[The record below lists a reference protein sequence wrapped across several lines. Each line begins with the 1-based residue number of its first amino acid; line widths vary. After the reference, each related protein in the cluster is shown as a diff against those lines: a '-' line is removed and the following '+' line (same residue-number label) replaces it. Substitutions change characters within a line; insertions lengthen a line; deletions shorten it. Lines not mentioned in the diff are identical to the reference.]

1 MVNNDRTTHYR
12 HLDNYNFEIIR
23 TVIEKGVRNM
33 SGKLLWTGLF
43 FIVAVGPALQAFGS
57 NSSTNVLAI
66 VGAILMLIGI
76 ILYWFDK

>member
-1 MVNNDRTTHYR
+1 
-12 HLDNYNFEIIR
+12 
-23 TVIEKGVRNM
+23 M

-57 NSSTNVLAI
+57 NPSTNVLAI

-76 ILYWFDK
+76 ILYRFDK